1 MSEESND
8 VTKALAAFGAPS
20 IRYHSFGQAQSKQPG
35 ANPVRR
41 PVAVTVPPATMAPP
55 AASPIFVQQEEPVA
69 AVEPMQPARML
80 PEPAAM
86 STPRPAPFLSE
97 PAPARAAPLFPSTPS
112 VAPPPRPLAEWA
124 APVSSVPSRPVP
136 APLPPAAVP
145 LPALRPTVTA
155 AAVAPAATA
164 ADGRRQHRWRMHPY
178 TPSSA
183 PSRRAVIQRRVGTQF
198 RAHVS
203 SFGGN
208 VFEYPGCLVK
218 AARLIPARLDRSD

>member
-69 AVEPMQPARML
+69 AVEPMPTARML

-97 PAPARAAPLFPSTPS
+97 PAPARAAPLFPSSPS

-145 LPALRPTVTA
+145 LPAATYVPAPPVPAPLAYPPAPTAMVSPSP
-155 AAVAPAATA
+155 APAVLPDTMAFGA
-164 ADGRRQHRWRMHPY
+164 V
-178 TPSSA
+178 PSS
-183 PSRRAVIQRRVGTQF
+183 
-198 RAHVS
+198 VS
-203 SFGGN
+203 SLPEIFA
-208 VFEYPGCLVK
+208 YL
-218 AARLIPARLDRSD
+218 AAS